1 MDQFKTQKNLINYAS
16 IVSAVSFLIVIV
28 VAVLVLWPKFQE
40 LQTVQGNIER
50 EKAEVQLKEE
60 YVLMLDDV
68 MADLESNR
76 EGVSKIKTA
85 LPASPSV
92 PSLFNYLQRT
102 ASGSGLIL
110 TEISPFTVSL
120 SGTLTDLRETV
131 FTIKASGSYSSFKN
145 FISTLEKSARLIEVE
160 SISLSSNPEELFS
173 FNLKLKTFS
182 Y

>member
-1 MDQFKTQKNLINYAS
+1 MDQFKTQKNLISYAS

-40 LQTVQGNIER
+40 LQAIQSDIEK
-50 EKAEVQLKEE
+50 EKAEIQLKKE

-68 MADLESNR
+68 MAGLESNR
-76 EGVSKIKTA
+76 EGISKIRTA
-85 LPASPSV
+85 LPVNPSV

-102 ASGSGLIL
+102 ASSSGLVL

-120 SGTLTDLRETV
+120 SGTITGLRETV

-160 SISLSSNPEELFS
+160 GISLSSDPEELFS